1 MITVVWLALTSKA
14 YTLELRR
21 TCDGPEPTAVA
32 PADGGSDVSP
42 DAVPALLVDA
52 NCGTGDIDL
61 VWSVN
66 DIAPVDSVLHVDH
79 HGIQWLPDLDLVAD
93 TSYSLQA
100 TNHQSVS
107 TTFLTG
113 SGPLPDV
120 TGAPALTITGSQ
132 RARGITTV
140 SLDVAVAPDST
151 SGLYEVRRDG
161 TVFTSGIGDGTVVD
175 SLEAERGDELC
186 YTVTQ
191 YLADSTVL
199 GTSDKACVTVKGCS
213 TTGTAPSANFALLAA
228 ALIRRGRR
236 VLGPGDGDASV
247 RIGDPANLRHAP
259 PEM

>member
-1 MITVVWLALTSKA
+1 MIPLACIVFASTASANSLI
-14 YTLELRR
+14 RR
-21 TCDGPEPTAVA
+21 CDGPVPTAVA

-42 DAVPALLVDA
+42 DSVPAVLVDA
-52 NCGTGDIDL
+52 SCGAGDIDL
-61 VWSVN
+61 VWGVN
-66 DIAPVDSVLHVDH
+66 DIVPVDSVLHVDQT
-79 HGIQWLPDLDLVAD
+79 GIQWLPDLDLVAD

-100 TNHQSVS
+100 S
-107 TTFLTG
+107 TSYYWGASATFFTG

-132 RARGITTV
+132 RARGVTTV
-140 SLDVAVAPDST
+140 SLNVAVAPDST

-199 GTSDKACVTVKGCS
+199 GTSDEACVTVKGCS
-213 TTGTAPSANFALLAA
+213 TTGAAPSASFALLAA

-236 VLGPGDGDASV
+236 VRVPREGEPRGF
-247 RIGDPANLRHAP
+247 R
-259 PEM
+259 

>member
-1 MITVVWLALTSKA
+1 MFALTCIVLASTA
-14 YTLELRR
+14 AADMGMARD
-21 TCDGPEPTAVA
+21 CWGPEPVGVA
-32 PADGGSDVSP
+32 PSDGGSDISP
-42 DAVPALLVDA
+42 DSVPAVLVDA
-52 NCGTGDIDL
+52 SCGLGDVDL

-66 DIAPVDSVLHVDH
+66 DIVPVDSVLSVDH
-79 HGIQWLPDLDLVAD
+79 TGIQWLTDLDLVAD

-100 TNHQSVS
+100 TNYQRVT

-140 SLDVAVAPDST
+140 SVEVAVAPDST
-151 SGLYEVRRDG
+151 SGLYEVHRGG

-199 GTSDKACVTVKGCS
+199 GTSDEACVTVKGCS
-213 TTGTAPSANFALLAA
+213 TTGTAPSASFALLAA

-236 VLGPGDGDASV
+236 VGAQG
-247 RIGDPANLRHAP
+247 R
-259 PEM
+259 